1 MAISQETRKGSMK
14 LDITRTSKRA
24 WEVRKAMEQ
33 SRKGRHRSRKGHTME
48 REQGDKR
55 KPRVGEPLTEIKRS

>member
-1 MAISQETRKGSMK
+1 MK
-14 LDITRTSKRA
+14 LDITRTSMRA